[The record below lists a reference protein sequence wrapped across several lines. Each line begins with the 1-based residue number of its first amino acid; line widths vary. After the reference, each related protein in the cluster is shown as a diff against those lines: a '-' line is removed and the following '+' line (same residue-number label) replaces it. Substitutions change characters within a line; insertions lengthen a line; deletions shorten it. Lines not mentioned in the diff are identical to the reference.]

1 MSPCILWI
9 DEIEKGLAGAGSSN
23 DGGVSTRMVG
33 QFLFWLQEC
42 RKAVF
47 VVATANDV
55 SQLPSE
61 LLRRAG
67 SMNCSSWICP
77 RREEREDILGLYFQ
91 RYLQVDI
98 HTNETFARQ
107 LVELTEG
114 SPGCGSWNPPSGNWP
129 TGRWRIRTMT

>member
-1 MSPCILWI
+1 M
-9 DEIEKGLAGAGSSN
+9 
-23 DGGVSTRMVG
+23 
-33 QFLFWLQEC
+33 
-42 RKAVF
+42 F

-61 LLRRAG
+61 LLRRG
-67 SMNCSSWICP
+67 RFDELFFVDLP
-77 RREEREDILGLYFQ
+77 TEEEREDILGLYFQ

-114 SPGCGSWNPPSGNWP
+114 F
-129 TGRWRIRTMT
+129 TGADLESAVRELAYRKVADPDHDLTRSLALYGGYAFVEVYTDCCRGVFPDGKVAVIPD